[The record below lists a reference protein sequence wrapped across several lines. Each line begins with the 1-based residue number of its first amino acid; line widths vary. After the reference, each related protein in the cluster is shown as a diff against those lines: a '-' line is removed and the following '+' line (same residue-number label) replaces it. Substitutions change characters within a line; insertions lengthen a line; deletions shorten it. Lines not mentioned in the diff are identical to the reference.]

1 MYAGPTTLMPTLA
14 TPPTPTTLKRTR
26 AMRAPPDDVLRDF
39 GDEFDRTATAIGAI
53 VGGAGL
59 SHLLLDQLHAVAN
72 AVVEDTTMVRDT
84 AFKSGVYKGVEDMRQ
99 HVLTHFNAEVVR
111 LKGII
116 STLETQKTD
125 LEMQLFAKDY
135 EILRLNDALERG
147 TMLDITNIGSMA
159 EQENVQR

>member
-14 TPPTPTTLKRTR
+14 KPPTPTTLKRTR

-39 GDEFDRTATAIGAI
+39 GDEFDRTASAIGAI

-84 AFKSGVYKGVEDMRQ
+84 AFKSGVYKGVEEMKQ
-99 HVLTHFNAEVVR
+99 IASPQLQR
-111 LKGII
+111 LQGMI

-125 LEMQLFAKDY
+125 LEMQVFAKDY
-135 EILRLNDALERG
+135 EILRLNDALEG
-147 TMLDITNIGSMA
+147 QAMLDITNIGSMS
-159 EQENVQR
+159 EQENVRP

>member
-1 MYAGPTTLMPTLA
+1 MHAGPTTLMPTVA
-14 TPPTPTTLKRTR
+14 TPPTYPTLKRTR
-26 AMRAPPDDVLRDF
+26 AMRCPPDDILRDF

-59 SHLLLDQLHAVAN
+59 SSMLLDQLHAVAN
-72 AVVEDTTMVRDT
+72 AVVEDTTMIRDT
-84 AFKSGVYKGVEDMRQ
+84 AFKSGVYKGVEEMRQ
-99 HVLTHFNAEVVR
+99 HATTELVR

-116 STLETQKTD
+116 STLESQKSD

-135 EILRLNDALERG
+135 EILRLNDALQRN

-159 EQENVQR
+159 EQENVRP

>member
-1 MYAGPTTLMPTLA
+1 MYAGPATLMPTLA

-59 SHLLLDQLHAVAN
+59 SSMLLDQLHAVAT
-72 AVVEDTTMVRDT
+72 AVVEDMTMIRDT
-84 AFKSGVYKGVEDMRQ
+84 AFKSGVYKGVEEMKQ
-99 HVLTHFNAEVVR
+99 IASPQLQR
-111 LKGII
+111 LQGII
-116 STLETQKTD
+116 NTLETQKTD

>member
-14 TPPTPTTLKRTR
+14 TPPTLKRTR

-59 SHLLLDQLHAVAN
+59 SSMLLDQLHAVAT
-72 AVVEDTTMVRDT
+72 AVVEDMTMIRDT
-84 AFKSGVYKGVEDMRQ
+84 AFKSGVYKGVEEMKQ
-99 HVLTHFNAEVVR
+99 IASPQLQR
-111 LKGII
+111 LQGII
-116 STLETQKTD
+116 NTLETQKTD

>member
-26 AMRAPPDDVLRDF
+26 AMRAPPDDILRDF

-53 VGGAGL
+53 VGGAQL
-59 SHLLLDQLHAVAN
+59 SHLLLDQLHAVAT
-72 AVVEDTTMVRDT
+72 AVVEDTTMIRDT
-84 AFKSGVYKGVEDMRQ
+84 AFKSGVYKGVEEMKQ
-99 HVLTHFNAEVVR
+99 IASPQLQR
-111 LKGII
+111 LQGII
-116 STLETQKTD
+116 NMLETQKTD

-147 TMLDITNIGSMA
+147 TMLDITNIGSMS

>member
-59 SHLLLDQLHAVAN
+59 SHLLLDQLHAVVG
-72 AVVEDTTMVRDT
+72 AVVEDMTMIRDT
-84 AFKSGVYKGVEDMRQ
+84 AFKSGVYKGVEEMKQ
-99 HVLTHFNAEVVR
+99 IASPQLQR
-111 LKGII
+111 LQGII
-116 STLETQKTD
+116 NTLETQKTD

-147 TMLDITNIGSMA
+147 TMLDITNIGSMS

>member
-26 AMRAPPDDVLRDF
+26 AMRAPPDDILRDF

-53 VGGAGL
+53 VGGAQL
-59 SHLLLDQLHAVAN
+59 SHLLLDQLHAVAT
-72 AVVEDTTMVRDT
+72 AVVEDTTMIRDT
-84 AFKSGVYKGVEDMRQ
+84 AFKSGVYKGVEEMKQ
-99 HVLTHFNAEVVR
+99 IASPQLQR
-111 LKGII
+111 LQGII
-116 STLETQKTD
+116 NTLETQKTD

-147 TMLDITNIGSMA
+147 TMLDITNIGSMS